1 MQIEASAL
9 LRQGLQQET
18 PVEQRDEMTPYI
30 ALGVD
35 LLVNRDRLRVV
46 PDRDIQFKSGNFA
59 NAVLGEFLET
69 DDPTRDMPP
78 PIKLILTPN
87 EQRSERIINQQIDVH
102 HGRQPTDEKK
112 KLLVE
117 SFARIAYEQIQI
129 IDRSKKPL
137 LIRDF

>member
-1 MQIEASAL
+1 
-9 LRQGLQQET
+9 
-18 PVEQRDEMTPYI
+18 MTPYI

-46 PDRDIQFKSGNFA
+46 PDRDIQFKSGDFA

-69 DDPTRDMPP
+69 DDSARDMPP

-87 EQRSERIINQQIDVH
+87 EQRSERTVDQQIDVY

-117 SFARIAYEQIQI
+117 PFARIAYEQIQI
-129 IDRSKKPL
+129 VDRSRKPL